1 MKRLFYNASVYT
13 GDGLNTANYVVTDGN
28 VIIGVGYSSDFSEF
42 NGFCGEKNDL
52 NGGMILPGFFDAHA
66 HPFTSAFQQSQ
77 IVNTFE
83 MTEEDVLD
91 NVRDYVTAHPEKT
104 SFFGAGHNETIF
116 GMTGPRKEKLD
127 AICPDRPILLMG
139 CGGHDG
145 WVNSKALEITGVDRD
160 HPDPVPGFQFYRRD
174 ESGDATGHILESGP
188 LTEVITAIDPFVE
201 QEAYE
206 KLKDILD
213 HFSRCGIT
221 TIGDCG
227 IICYLEEKGRKLLD
241 RCIAE
246 GSLKQRIFGSNQI
259 TERFHLNGWYE
270 HLNALRRKYDS
281 DMVRV
286 RTFKVVNDGTIESRS
301 ASMIEPFIGDDEVIQ
316 PLFYGQEYRDLC
328 VEAAKN
334 GFDIHLHGIGDRANH
349 ENLMAA
355 IAVREAGYEDTRITN
370 AHTQYVA
377 EEDLKLFGQYNIIA
391 NSTATWF
398 YGDEDPR
405 TVVGD
410 RADRTFLMKSIA
422 DGGAILS
429 FGSDFPGDEYGIET
443 LRSIEMG
450 VTRQMFGQPDAPVLK
465 PESEK
470 LSLEDMIRGHTAGP
484 AYALRMESKLGQIRP
499 GMYADLTVLGKDIF
513 RVNQYEIHDIPV
525 VMTVMDGEII

>member
-1 MKRLFYNASVYT
+1 MKKLLFNTSVYT
-13 GDGLNTANYVVTDGN
+13 GGTEDRANYVVIDDN
-28 VIIGVGYSSDFSEF
+28 KIADVGFCSDFSEF
-42 NGFCGEKNDL
+42 AGFDGEKKDL
-52 NGGMILPGFFDAHA
+52 GGGMILPGFFDAHA
-66 HPFTSAFQQSQ
+66 HPFTAAFQQSQ

-91 NVRDYVTAHPEKT
+91 NVRDYVNSYPEKK

-116 GMTGPRKEKLD
+116 GEGGPKKEKLD
-127 AICPDRPILLMG
+127 AICPDRPILLLG

-145 WVNSKALEITGVDRD
+145 WVNSRALQITGVDRN
-160 HPDPVPGFQFYRRD
+160 HPDPIPGFQFYRRD
-174 ESGDATGHILESGP
+174 ASGEATGHLLESGP
-188 LTEVITAIDPFVE
+188 LTEVIEAIDPFVE
-201 QEAYE
+201 EEAYR
-206 KLKDILD
+206 KLLEILD
-213 HFSRCGIT
+213 HFSKCGIT

-259 TERFHLNGWYE
+259 MEREHLNGWYE
-270 HLNALRRKYDS
+270 HLDALRRKYDS
-281 DMVRV
+281 DLVRI
-286 RTFKVVNDGTIESRS
+286 RTFKVVNDGTIESRT
-301 ASMIEPFIGDDEVIQ
+301 ASMLEPFIGDDDVIQ

-328 VEAAKN
+328 VEVASK

-355 IAVREAGYEDTRITN
+355 IAVREAGYEETRITN

-377 EEDLKLFGQYNIIA
+377 EEDLELFGKYNIIA

-410 RADRTFLMKSIA
+410 RADSTFKMKSIA

-450 VTRQMFGQPDAPVLK
+450 VTRQMFGEPGAMVLK
-465 PESEK
+465 PESEI
-470 LSLEDMIRGHTAGP
+470 LSLEDMIKGHTTGP

-499 GMYADLTVLGKDIF
+499 GMYADLTVLDKDIF
-513 RVNQYEIHDIPV
+513 QVNKYEIHDIPV
-525 VMTVMDGEII
+525 IMTVMDGEII